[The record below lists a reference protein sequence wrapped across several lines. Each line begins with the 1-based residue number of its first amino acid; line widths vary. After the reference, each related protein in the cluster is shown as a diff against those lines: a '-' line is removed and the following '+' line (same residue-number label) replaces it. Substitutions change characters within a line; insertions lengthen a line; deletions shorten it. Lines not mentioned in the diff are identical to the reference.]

1 LTGPLQSVIRM
12 RTIAAEETVD
22 VLIIGAGLSGIGAAC
37 HLRRELPHKTFA
49 ILEARDAIG
58 GTWDLFRY
66 PGIRSDS
73 DMHTLGYAFSPWKDP
88 RAIADGPS
96 ILRYVRETADRYG
109 VTEAVRFGHR
119 AIAAD
124 WSEQDARWTV
134 EVERAGGERL
144 TLRCSFLHTCCGY
157 YDYESGHAPRFPGQE
172 DFSGRIVHPQH
183 WPEDLDYAGKRVV
196 VIGSG
201 ATAIT
206 LVPAMASDA
215 AHVTMLQRSP
225 TYVISLPG
233 TDPIADH
240 LRRWLPERAAYSA
253 IRAKNVSTQ
262 AVWYWFC
269 RRFPRQARALIRK
282 GAISQL
288 PPGFDVDR
296 HLRPDYDPWTQRM
309 CVVPD
314 ADLFKAVR
322 DGRASIVTDR
332 IARFTSTGI
341 QLQSGEELPADIVV
355 TATGLRLKAM
365 GGLAL
370 SLDGEPV
377 TIGKT
382 IAYRGSMLSGVP
394 NFSFTIGYTNAS
406 WTLKADLT
414 SAYVCRLVA
423 HMDAHGYSSARPP
436 ADPVGLSREPVIDL
450 KSGYVL
456 RSLAELPDQGSA
468 RPWKLRQNYP
478 LDRYEFTRKPVDDG
492 VLVFS
497 HARGPVTVEPAA
509 AVATV

>member
-1 LTGPLQSVIRM
+1 M
-12 RTIAAEETVD
+12 RTTPAEETFD
-22 VLIIGAGLSGIGAAC
+22 VLIIGAGLSGIGAGC
-37 HLRRELPHKTFA
+37 HLRRSLPDKTFA

-96 ILRYVRETADRYG
+96 ILSYVRETADSHG
-109 VTEAVRFGHR
+109 VTERVRFGHR
-119 AIAAD
+119 VVGAD

-134 EVERAGGERL
+134 EVERGDGERV
-144 TLRCSFLHTCCGY
+144 TFVCSFLLTCCGY
-157 YDYESGHAPRFPGQE
+157 YDYERGHSPAFPGQE
-172 DFSGRIVHPQH
+172 DFAGKIVHPQH

-206 LVPAMASDA
+206 LVPAMAADA

-225 TYVISLPG
+225 SYLISLPG
-233 TDPIADH
+233 TDPIAGV
-240 LRRWLPERAAYSA
+240 LRRWLPEHAAYTT
-253 IRAKNVSTQ
+253 IRAKNVATQ

-269 RRFPRQARALIRK
+269 RRFPRQARAVIRK
-282 GAISQL
+282 GAVSQL
-288 PPGFDVDR
+288 PAGFDVDR

-309 CVVPD
+309 CISPD
-314 ADLFKAVR
+314 GDLFKAVS
-322 DGRASIVTDR
+322 DGKASIVTDR
-332 IARFTSTGI
+332 IARFTANGI
-341 QLQSGEELPADIVV
+341 ELDSGEELAADIIV
-355 TATGLRLKAM
+355 TATGLQLKAM
-365 GGLAL
+365 GGISL
-370 SLDGEPV
+370 SVDGEPV
-377 TIGKT
+377 TVGET

-394 NFSFTIGYTNAS
+394 NFSFAIGYTNAS

-414 SAYVCRLVA
+414 SEYVCRVLTY
-423 HMDAHGYSSARPP
+423 MDANGYTSCRPP
-436 ADPVGLSREPVIDL
+436 IDPEGITREPVIDL
-450 KSGYVL
+450 MSGYVL
-456 RSLAELPDQGSA
+456 RSLAELPDQGSV

-478 LDRYEFTRKPVDDG
+478 IDRYEFTRKPVDDG

-497 HARGPVTVEPAA
+497 RSPRAA
-509 AVATV
+509 AIEPPPALASV

>member
-1 LTGPLQSVIRM
+1 M
-12 RTIAAEETVD
+12 RTTLDEESFD
-22 VLIIGAGLSGIGAAC
+22 VLIIGAGLSGIGAGC
-37 HLRRELPHKTFA
+37 HLRRALPDKTFA
-49 ILEARDAIG
+49 VLEARDTIG

-73 DMHTLGYAFSPWKDP
+73 DMHTLGYAFAPWKDP

-96 ILRYVRETADRYG
+96 ILQYVRETADRYG
-109 VTEAVRFGHR
+109 ITEKVRFGHR
-119 AIAAD
+119 VVSAD

-134 EVERAGGERL
+134 EVQRGGGEHV
-144 TLRCSFLHTCCGY
+144 TLRCSFLLTCCGY
-157 YDYESGHAPRFPGQE
+157 YDYENGHAPEFPGQ
-172 DFSGRIVHPQH
+172 DQFGGRIVHPQH

-206 LVPAMASDA
+206 LVPAMARDA

-225 TYVISLPG
+225 TYLISLPG
-233 TDPIADH
+233 TDPIAAR
-240 LRRWLPERAAYSA
+240 LRRWLPERAAYTT
-253 IRAKNVSTQ
+253 IRAKNVATQ

-269 RRFPRQARALIRK
+269 RRFPRQARAVIRK
-282 GAISQL
+282 GAVSQL
-288 PPGFDVDR
+288 PAGFDVDR

-309 CVVPD
+309 CISPD
-314 ADLFKAVR
+314 GDLFKAVR
-322 DGRASIVTDR
+322 DGQASIATDQ
-332 IARFTSTGI
+332 ITRFTPTGI
-341 QLQSGEELPADIVV
+341 ALESGEELPADIIV

-365 GGLAL
+365 GGMAL

-377 TIGKT
+377 PVGET

-394 NFSFTIGYTNAS
+394 NFSFAIGYTNAS

-414 SAYVCRLVA
+414 SEYMCRVLAY
-423 HMDAHGYSSARPP
+423 MDAHGYTSCRPP
-436 ADPVGLSREPVIDL
+436 ADPAGITREPVIDL

-456 RSLAELPDQGSA
+456 RALAELPDQGSE

-478 LDRYEFTRKPVDDG
+478 LDRYEFTRKTVDDG

-497 HARGPVTVEPAA
+497 RGRPTAAAAPAA
-509 AVATV
+509 AVASA

>member
-1 LTGPLQSVIRM
+1 M
-12 RTIAAEETVD
+12 
-22 VLIIGAGLSGIGAAC
+22 LIVGAGLSGIGAGC
-37 HLRRELPHKTFA
+37 HLRRSLPHKTFA
-49 ILEARDAIG
+49 VLEARDAIG

-96 ILRYVRETADRYG
+96 ILGYVRGTADRHG
-109 VTEAVRFGHR
+109 ITERVRFGHR
-119 AIAAD
+119 VIAAD
-124 WSEQDARWTV
+124 WSEADARWTV
-134 EVERAGGERL
+134 EVERTGGERTSL
-144 TLRCSFLHTCCGY
+144 ACSFLMTCCGY
-157 YDYESGHAPRFPGQE
+157 YDYENGHRPEFPGQE
-172 DFSGRIVHPQH
+172 QFGGRIVHPQH
-183 WPEDLDYAGKRVV
+183 WPEDLDYAGKRVI

-206 LVPAMASDA
+206 LVPAMARDA

-225 TYVISLPG
+225 SYLITLPG
-233 TDPIADH
+233 TDRIAEL
-240 LRRWLPERAAYSA
+240 LRRRLPERAAYTA
-253 IRAKNVSTQ
+253 IRAKNVAVQ

-269 RRFPRQARALIRK
+269 RRFPRQARAVIRR
-282 GAISQL
+282 GAVRQL

-309 CVVPD
+309 CVSPD
-314 ADLFKAVR
+314 GDLFKAVR
-322 DGRASIVTDR
+322 DGRAAIVTDR
-332 IARFTSTGI
+332 IVRFTPTGI
-341 QLQSGEELPADIVV
+341 ALESGQELPADIIV
-355 TATGLRLKAM
+355 TATGLRLKAI
-365 GGLAL
+365 GGIAL

-377 TIGKT
+377 RVGET

-394 NFSFTIGYTNAS
+394 NFSFAIGYTNAS

-414 SAYVCRLVA
+414 SEYVCRVIA
-423 HMDAHGYSSARPP
+423 HMDAHGYTSCRPP
-436 ADPVGLSREPVIDL
+436 AEPLRIEREPLIDL
-450 KSGYVL
+450 RSGYVL
-456 RSLAELPDQGSA
+456 RSLPDLPDQGSA

-497 HARGPVTVEPAA
+497 GGEPRAPTQAA
-509 AVATV
+509 ALATSA

>member
-1 LTGPLQSVIRM
+1 M
-12 RTIAAEETVD
+12 RTTPAEETYD
-22 VLIIGAGLSGIGAAC
+22 VLIIGAGLSGIGAGC
-37 HLRRELPHKTFA
+37 HLRRSLPHKTFA
-49 ILEARDAIG
+49 LLEARDAIG

-96 ILRYVRETADRYG
+96 ILQYVRETAERHG
-109 VTEAVRFGHR
+109 ITERVRFGHR
-119 AIAAD
+119 VVAAD

-134 EVERAGGERL
+134 EVQRAGGDRA
-144 TLRCSFLHTCCGY
+144 TLRCSFLLTCCGY
-157 YDYESGHAPRFPGQE
+157 YDYETGHAPRFPGQE
-172 DFSGRIVHPQH
+172 DFTGRVVHPQH
-183 WPEDLDYAGKRVV
+183 WPEDLDYAGRRVV

-206 LVPAMASDA
+206 LVPAMAADA

-225 TYVISLPG
+225 SYLITLPG
-233 TDPIADH
+233 TDPIAAH
-240 LRRWLPERAAYSA
+240 LRRWLPERAAYTA
-253 IRAKNVSTQ
+253 IRSKNVATQ

-269 RRFPRQARALIRK
+269 RRFPRQARAVIRK
-282 GAISQL
+282 GAVAQL

-309 CVVPD
+309 CISPD
-314 ADLFKAVR
+314 GDLFGAVR

-332 IARFTSTGI
+332 IARFTPSGVETE
-341 QLQSGEELPADIVV
+341 SGEEIAADIIV

-365 GGLAL
+365 GGMTL

-377 TIGKT
+377 GIGET
-382 IAYRGSMLSGVP
+382 VAYRGSMLSGVP
-394 NFSFTIGYTNAS
+394 NFSFAIGYTNAS

-414 SAYVCRLVA
+414 SEYVCRVLTY
-423 HMDAHGYSSARPP
+423 MDGHGYSSCRPP
-436 ADPVGLSREPVIDL
+436 VDPGGITREPVIDL

-456 RSLAELPDQGSA
+456 RSLAELPDQGSV

-497 HARGPVTVEPAA
+497 RGRRRAPAGTPAA
-509 AVATV
+509 IASV

>member
-1 LTGPLQSVIRM
+1 M
-12 RTIAAEETVD
+12 RTTDAEESFD
-22 VLIIGAGLSGIGAAC
+22 VLIIGAGLSGIGAGC
-37 HLRRELPHKTFA
+37 HLRSDLPHMTFA

-96 ILRYVRETADRYG
+96 ILSYVRETADRHG
-109 VTEAVRFGHR
+109 VTDHVRFGHR
-119 AIAAD
+119 VVSAD
-124 WSEQDARWTV
+124 WSEEDARWTV
-134 EVERAGGERL
+134 EVECGDERRAL
-144 TLRCSFLHTCCGY
+144 SCSFLLTCCGY
-157 YDYESGHAPRFPGQE
+157 YDYENGYAPRFPGQE
-172 DFSGRIVHPQH
+172 DFAGQIIHPQH
-183 WPEDLDYAGKRVV
+183 WPEDLDYAGKRIV

-206 LVPAMASDA
+206 LVPAMAPDA

-225 TYVISLPG
+225 TYLISLPG
-233 TDPIADH
+233 TDPIAGH
-240 LRRWLPERAAYSA
+240 LRRWLPEQLAYTT
-253 IRAKNVSTQ
+253 IRAKNVATQ

-282 GAISQL
+282 GAVAQL

-296 HLRPDYDPWTQRM
+296 HLRPEYDPWTQRM
-309 CVVPD
+309 CISPD
-314 ADLFKAVR
+314 GDLFEAVR
-322 DGRASIVTDR
+322 AGGASIVTDR
-332 IARFTSTGI
+332 IAQFTATGI
-341 QLQSGEELPADIVV
+341 TLESGEELPADIIV
-355 TATGLRLKAM
+355 TATGLQLKAM
-365 GGLAL
+365 GGMTL

-377 TIGKT
+377 PIGET

-394 NFSFTIGYTNAS
+394 NFSFAIGYTNAS

-414 SAYVCRLVA
+414 SEYVCRVIA
-423 HMDAHGYSSARPP
+423 HMDAHGYTSCRPP
-436 ADPVGLSREPVIDL
+436 ADPPGITREPVIDL

-456 RSLAELPDQGSA
+456 RSLAQLPDQGSV

-478 LDRYEFTRKPVDDG
+478 IDRYEFTRKPVDDG

-497 HARGPVTVEPAA
+497 RGRRAA
-509 AVATV
+509 TPSPFEAVASV

>member
-1 LTGPLQSVIRM
+1 M
-12 RTIAAEETVD
+12 RTTAAEETLD
-22 VLIIGAGLSGIGAAC
+22 VLIIGAGLSGIGAGC
-37 HLRRELPHKTFA
+37 HLRRALPDKSFA
-49 ILEARDAIG
+49 ILEARDTIG

-109 VTEAVRFGHR
+109 VTERVRFGHR
-119 AIAAD
+119 VVAAD
-124 WSEQDARWTV
+124 WSEEDARWTV
-134 EVERAGGERL
+134 EVERAGGERA
-144 TLRCSFLHTCCGY
+144 TLGCSFLVTCCGY
-157 YDYESGHAPRFPGQE
+157 YDYESGHAPQFPGQE
-172 DFSGRIVHPQH
+172 DFGGQIVHPQH
-183 WPEDLDYAGKRVV
+183 WPDGLDYTGKRVV

-206 LVPAMASDA
+206 LVPAMAAEA

-233 TDPIADH
+233 TDPIAGH
-240 LRRWLPERAAYSA
+240 LRRWLPERAAYMA
-253 IRAKNVSTQ
+253 IRGKNVATQ

-282 GAISQL
+282 GAVAQL
-288 PPGFDVDR
+288 PPDFDVDR

-314 ADLFKAVR
+314 GDLFKAVR
-322 DGRASIVTDR
+322 GGRASIVTDR
-332 IARFTSTGI
+332 VARFTSTGI
-341 QLQSGEELPADIVV
+341 TLESGEELPADIVV

-365 GGLAL
+365 GGMAL

-377 TIGKT
+377 TVGET

-394 NFSFTIGYTNAS
+394 NFSFAIGYTNAS

-414 SAYVCRLVA
+414 SEYVCRVLA
-423 HMDAHGYSSARPP
+423 YMDENDYTSCRPP
-436 ADPVGLSREPVIDL
+436 IDPSGITREPVIDL

-456 RSLAELPDQGSA
+456 RALADLPDQGSV

-478 LDRYEFTRKPVDDG
+478 IDRYEFTRKPVDDG
-492 VLVFS
+492 VLIFS
-497 HARGPVTVEPAA
+497 RERRAATAESTAEAVTAS
-509 AVATV
+509 